1 MREQFNANNQLVIEQ
16 FNAKWK
22 QQVAT
27 TNNAAQN
34 YANEFNAK
42 ALLDISNTSYSN
54 MWSHMG
60 DLMEWAWT
68 SGESGKDRLH
78 ELTLAEIDAKL
89 QKDLAHLKLDA
100 EASGAIGG
108 FIVDLFTSPIGGSI
122 VGEWLDI
129 PLKPD

>member
-1 MREQFNANNQLVIEQ
+1 MVIEL

-22 QQVAT
+22 QQIAT
-27 TNNAAQN
+27 TDTASQN

-42 ALLDISNTSYSN
+42 ALLDISNTAYAN
-54 MWSHMG
+54 MWSHMS

-78 ELTLAEIDAKL
+78 ELSLAEIDAKL
-89 QKDLAHLKLDA
+89 QTELAHLELDA

-122 VGEWLDI
+122 VGNYLGI
-129 PLKPD
+129 PPIVRGN